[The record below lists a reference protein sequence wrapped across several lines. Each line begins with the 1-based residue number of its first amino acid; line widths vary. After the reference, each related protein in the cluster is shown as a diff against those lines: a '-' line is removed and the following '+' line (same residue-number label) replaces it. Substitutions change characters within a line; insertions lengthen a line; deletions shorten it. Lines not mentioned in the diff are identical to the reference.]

1 MTSYAAP
8 LTQMRRQQSL
18 AQGNARD
25 VARWLT
31 EQGEAVTGSEG
42 SISARHAA
50 RDGTIFDLLMGA
62 AQFLRGS
69 Q

>member
-18 AQGNARD
+18 AQGNDA
-25 VARWLT
+25 A
-31 EQGEAVTGSEG
+31 QG
-42 SISARHAA
+42 SISARDAA
-50 RDGTIFDLLMGA
+50 RDDTIFDLLMGA